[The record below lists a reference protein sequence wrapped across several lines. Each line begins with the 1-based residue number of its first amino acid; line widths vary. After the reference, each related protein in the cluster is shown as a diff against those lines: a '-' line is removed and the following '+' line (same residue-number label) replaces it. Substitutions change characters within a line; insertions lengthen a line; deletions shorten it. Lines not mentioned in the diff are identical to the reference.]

1 MTTIHASR
9 LVLSLIPMLC
19 LGTQCSFGD
28 NQVGR
33 VKDDGG
39 PPLADGFVTDSA
51 SDSASDAHP
60 AADMISVS
68 DDTAGPDVADSS
80 PTSETDASGSTCG
93 QTSFHRPTTVL
104 GFKPVPADGTFH
116 ALVSEVADDH
126 LVLQPDAGTPVTFL
140 WGGPPLSGEF
150 SVGEDVN
157 CTQVVNWSTVTS
169 GKRSAEILGGY
180 SNTSRQNSG
189 TTPGGATFSSTPQ
202 CRTWDSIGCGASSSI
217 SSSTLTT
224 TYFRVV
230 VSQNGASVD
239 IPIGETAQLGNS
251 RVTNIFNNQDPGTF
265 CGRAYDAIN
274 WEALSV
280 LRSIGP

>member
-1 MTTIHASR
+1 MTTTHASR
-9 LVLSLIPMLC
+9 LVLSLIPILC
-19 LGTQCSFGD
+19 LGAQCSFGD
-28 NQVGR
+28 NEVGR

-39 PPLADGFVTDSA
+39 PPLADSFVADSA

-60 AADMISVS
+60 AADMIPVS
-68 DDTAGPDVADSS
+68 DDTAGPDAADSS
-80 PTSETDASGSTCG
+80 PTPETDTSGSTCG
-93 QTSFHRPTTVL
+93 QTSLHPPATTL
-104 GFKPVPADGTFH
+104 GFKPIPADGTFH

-157 CTQVVNWSTVTS
+157 CTEASNWSTVTS

-180 SNTSRQNSG
+180 SNTSRRNSG
-189 TTPGGATFSSTPQ
+189 TTPGGATYSSTLQ
-202 CRTWDSIGCGASSSI
+202 CTNWQTIACGASSSI

-239 IPIGETAQLGNS
+239 IPMGETAQLGNS
-251 RVTNIFNNQDPGTF
+251 RVTNIFNNQDPSSF
-265 CGRAYDAIN
+265 CGYAYDARN
-274 WEALSV
+274 WEVLSV